1 MSDVHFYRNSAYR
14 SRRVAALLRVIAL
27 LWTIAMIGVWAVNP
41 SWPTFFVGLLG
52 ATVISFS
59 LLLLVEVFVAR
70 ADNYFYLARQAK
82 AITPLLGV
90 VEPKPAKTPTKRS
103 VLIKK

>member
-1 MSDVHFYRNSAYR
+1 MSDAHFYRNSAYR
-14 SRRVAALLRVIAL
+14 SRRVAAFLRVIASLWL
-27 LWTIAMIGVWAVNP
+27 LGMTGVLVVNP
-41 SWPTFFVGLLG
+41 TWPTFFITVLG
-52 ATVISFS
+52 AAVIVFPV
-59 LLLLVEVFVAR
+59 LLLVEVFVAR

-90 VEPKPAKTPTKRS
+90 VEPKPAKTPAKRS